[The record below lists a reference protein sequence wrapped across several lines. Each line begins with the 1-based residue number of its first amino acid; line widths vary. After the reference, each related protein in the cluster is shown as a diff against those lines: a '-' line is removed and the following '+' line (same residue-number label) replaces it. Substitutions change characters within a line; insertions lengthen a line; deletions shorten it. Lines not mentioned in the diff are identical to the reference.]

1 MSDSRNLRPVVSR
14 WKMISIVQRVYEKIN
29 LKESEAP
36 IDLPDCYTR
45 IAEIAYYKA
54 EIRGFDP
61 GHELDDWFEA
71 EQEFNDWFDTLY
83 SERVAKHKPR

>member
-1 MSDSRNLRPVVSR
+1 MFAN
-14 WKMISIVQRVYEKIN
+14 VQRDKEKIN
-29 LKESEAP
+29 LKESETP
-36 IDLPDCYTR
+36 IDLPDCYIK

-54 EIRGFDP
+54 EIRGFEP